1 MRFAGLACA
10 AIVLGGYGGADA
22 ETLRAVSSFSDVDDA
37 KARSVA
43 LFTEA
48 GKVLLHPRCLNC
60 HPSTAR
66 PRQGDARVLH
76 EPPVRR
82 GPGGHGVTAMR
93 CSTCH
98 TSANFD
104 PAGVPGAA
112 HWALAPASMAW
123 EGRSLGQI
131 CAQLKDPARN
141 GGRKLP
147 AVVEHMSKDALVGWA
162 WTPGAGREAA
172 PGTQAEF
179 GALIAAWVKDGA
191 ACPAP

>member
-1 MRFAGLACA
+1 VGLACA
-10 AIVLGGYGGADA
+10 AVVLRGFGGADA
-22 ETLRAVSSFSDVDDA
+22 ETLRAVSSFSDVADP
-37 KARSVA
+37 KARSAA

-93 CSTCH
+93 CAACH

-104 PAGVPGAA
+104 PGGVPGAE

-123 EGRSLGQI
+123 EGQSLGQI

-147 AVVEHMSKDALVGWA
+147 AVVEHMSKDRLVGWA
-162 WTPGAGREAA
+162 WAPGAGREAA

-179 GALIAAWVKDGA
+179 GALIAAWVKEGA
-191 ACPAP
+191 ACPGP